1 MKPESE
7 KYQKIINLLR
17 ESKPVFD
24 STEDIEK
31 EVIKRIS
38 KTNHYRS
45 YFSEAV
51 DFVFRWVYIEW
62 VRRSLITASVLLVLV
77 FVLQQGIIL
86 RRIDM
91 ISRQTV
97 LIDREKVSTSV
108 DEIDKLLT
116 EYKNYG
122 RRFPSKTITI
132 SEKQMQELLESVNEL
147 KLKYKDL
154 ENIIDSDPEL
164 KKMIEKKLIENSRI
178 KINL

>member
-1 MKPESE
+1 
-7 KYQKIINLLR
+7 
-17 ESKPVFD
+17 
-24 STEDIEK
+24 
-31 EVIKRIS
+31 
-38 KTNHYRS
+38 
-45 YFSEAV
+45 
-51 DFVFRWVYIEW
+51 
-62 VRRSLITASVLLVLV
+62 VRRALISASVILVLI
-77 FVLQQGIIL
+77 FVLQQGVIL
-86 RRIDM
+86 KRIDM
-91 ISRQTV
+91 LSRQTI
-97 LIDREKVSTSV
+97 LNNEEKTSTRV

-164 KKMIEKKLIENSRI
+164 QKMIQKKLIENNRL

>member
-1 MKPESE
+1 MNPESE
-7 KYQKIINLLR
+7 KYQKIINILKEARPGLG
-17 ESKPVFD
+17 

-31 EVIKRIS
+31 AVIRRIS
-38 KTNHYRS
+38 KVNS
-45 YFSEAV
+45 SGSCFSEAI
-51 DFVFRWVYIEW
+51 DFLFSWVYIVW
-62 VRRSLITASVLLVLV
+62 VRRALISASVILVFI
-77 FVLQQGIIL
+77 FVLQQGVIL

-91 ISRQTV
+91 LSRQTI
-97 LIDREKVSTSV
+97 LNSREKVSTQV

-116 EYKNYG
+116 EYKNWG

-164 KKMIEKKLIENSRI
+164 QKIIQKKLIENNRS

>member
-1 MKPESE
+1 MKPGSE
-7 KYQKIINLLR
+7 KYQKIINLLK
-17 ESKPVFD
+17 ESRPGLG

-31 EVIKRIS
+31 EVIRRIS
-38 KTNHYRS
+38 KVNYSRS
-45 YFSEAV
+45 CFSEAV
-51 DFVFRWVYIEW
+51 DFLFSWVYIGW
-62 VRRSLITASVLLVLV
+62 VRRALISASVILVLI
-77 FVLQQGIIL
+77 FVLQQGVIL
-86 RRIDM
+86 KRIDM
-91 ISRQTV
+91 LSRQTI
-97 LIDREKVSTSV
+97 LNNEEKTSTRV

-154 ENIIDSDPEL
+154 ESIIDSDPEL
-164 KKMIEKKLIENSRI
+164 QKMIQKKLNEYNRL